1 MVIPLPEAIHTDLAL
16 LLLSELMSG
25 RSGVEIEFSQ
35 PPHPSV
41 RRSILFIP
49 FCQWRLKE
57 SRIGILQAGLHH
69 LGPGLISPFGSK
81 EIAKTLLL

>member
-35 PPHPSV
+35 PPHPSGKEV
-41 RRSILFIP
+41 YSLHPLLSVETQGEQDRDTPGRFASFGTWTYIP
-49 FCQWRLKE
+49 IWK
-57 SRIGILQAGLHH
+57 
-69 LGPGLISPFGSK
+69 
-81 EIAKTLLL
+81 